1 MEEVSSRYLYLRS
14 DGFFLLSDSV
24 DIVPVVQT
32 RPRCPSVQKL
42 QSGCTSHHADYVSQ
56 KDEPSHVR
64 HMDIVPVGSPV
75 REQHSRREKLVKTRY
90 YPQDSGMERMIKDPS
105 LHLQTYN
112 TGEVTQQQQQGVA

>member
-1 MEEVSSRYLYLRS
+1 
-14 DGFFLLSDSV
+14 
-24 DIVPVVQT
+24 
-32 RPRCPSVQKL
+32 
-42 QSGCTSHHADYVSQ
+42 
-56 KDEPSHVR
+56 
-64 HMDIVPVGSPV
+64 MDIVPVGSPV